1 MRQNMCISCGF
12 IIRKSALHDPYL
24 CGDCE
29 NLMIGADEGYNHLDS
44 KVLEVVKM
52 ISQKKPSEEHD
63 FEDFFNRFSFENY
76 TDLMSQFEDK

>member
-1 MRQNMCISCGF
+1 
-12 IIRKSALHDPYL
+12 
-24 CGDCE
+24 
-29 NLMIGADEGYNHLDS
+29 
-44 KVLEVVKM
+44 M